1 MKKIIL
7 LLSITLAL
15 SMSIVADVGTG
26 TRSSQSPP
34 SPCLLNTQVM
44 PVNFI
49 AVEFQSTQVVINSA
63 SVITPVRVS
72 LSPVSPPFTANLFI
86 DPGRYMIN
94 KALLSNIYNPITLN
108 DQTLIQLSYRPNS
121 TKFNNIQSWKY
132 RSSTSPPSPNFKL
145 QTPNFKLSSTTRH
158 VFS

>member
-1 MKKIIL
+1 MKKFIV

-34 SPCLLNTQVM
+34 SPCLLTNNQVM

-63 SVITPVRVS
+63 SVPVKVS
-72 LSPVSPPFTANLFI
+72 LSLQSPPSTANLFI

-94 KALLSNIYNPITLN
+94 KALLSNSHNPITLN
-108 DQTLIQLSYRPNS
+108 DQTLIYLSYRPNS
-121 TKFNNIQSWKY
+121 TKFNNIQSWVS
-132 RSSTSPPSPNFKL
+132 RSAQSPPYPNL
-145 QTPNFKLSSTTRH
+145 NTQTPNFKLSSTTRH